1 MMTPICDFVREYA
14 ASGAVRMHMPG
25 HKGRGPLGF
34 EELDITEFDGADDLS
49 FPRGVI
55 AASEAEAGRIFG
67 CRTLYSTEGSSHCIR
82 AMLFLA
88 CAGRERPLV
97 VAARNAHKAFINA
110 AVLLGFDIEWIWPS
124 APFPSCAVTAEEVA
138 AAIERAERKPCAV
151 FLTSPDYLGGTADIA
166 AISAVCRA
174 SGVPLLVDNAHG
186 AYLRFL
192 GRHPMELGADM
203 CCDSA
208 HKTLPVLTGGAYLH
222 MKNGSPFAARAKE
235 AMAIFGTS
243 SPSYLILQSLD
254 AANPYLE
261 GHAERLAA
269 FLPKVE
275 RLRAAAARAGFDVLE
290 SDPLRLTLA
299 TKSLGHTGDE
309 VAQMLVDKGV
319 FCEFHDPD
327 HLVMMLTPENSDG
340 DLWRVEAALAAVPRL
355 PATDEKA
362 PLPGRPERV
371 MSPREAALSEAETV
385 PAGESAGRVLAAA
398 AISCPPAVPV
408 VMCGERIDERAVRCF
423 EYYGVRECTV
433 VKQ

>member
-1 MMTPICDFVREYA
+1 MTPICDFVREYA
-14 ASGAVRMHMPG
+14 ASNAVRLHMPG

-55 AASEAEAGRIFG
+55 AASEAEASRIFG
-67 CRTLYSTEGSSHCIR
+67 CTTVYSAEGSSLCVR

-88 CAGRERPLV
+88 CAGVEKPLV
-97 VAARNAHKAFINA
+97 AAARNAHKSFVNS
-110 AVLLGFDIEWIWPS
+110 AVLLGFDIDWIWPS
-124 APFPSCAVTAEEVA
+124 APFPSCVVTAAEVA
-138 AAIERAERKPCAV
+138 AALEKAERKPCAV
-151 FLTSPDYLGGTADIA
+151 FLTSPDYLGGMPDIA
-166 AISAVCRA
+166 AISEVCRA
-174 SGVPLLVDNAHG
+174 AGVPLLVDNAHG

-192 GRHPMELGADM
+192 GKHPIELGADM

-222 MKNGSPFAARAKE
+222 MRDGSPFAARAKE
-235 AMAIFGTS
+235 AMALFGTS

-261 GHAERLAA
+261 GHAARLAA

-275 RLRAAAARAGFDVLE
+275 ALRAALSRAGYDVAE
-290 SDPLRLTLA
+290 SDPLRVTVSP
-299 TKSLGHTGDE
+299 KSYGCTGDE
-309 VAQMLVDKGV
+309 LAQKLIEKGI

-327 HLVMMLTPENSDG
+327 SLVMMLTPENSDS
-340 DLWRVEAALAAVPRL
+340 DIWRAEAALTALPRR
-355 PATDEKA
+355 PAIAEKA
-362 PLPGRPERV
+362 PLPGRAERV
-371 MSPREAALSEAETV
+371 MAPREAALSAAETI
-385 PAGESAGRVLAAA
+385 PAGESEGRILAAA

-408 VMCGERIDERAVRCF
+408 VMCGERIDARAVKCF
-423 EYYGVRECTV
+423 EYYGVTECTV

>member
-1 MMTPICDFVREYA
+1 MTPICDFMREYA

-55 AASEAEAGRIFG
+55 AASEAEASRIFG
-67 CRTLYSTEGSSHCIR
+67 CPTIYSTEGSSLCIR

-88 CAGRERPLV
+88 CAGQERPIV

-110 AVLLGFDIEWIWPS
+110 AVLLGFDIDWIYPS
-124 APFPSCAVTAEEVA
+124 APFPSCVVTAEEVA
-138 AAIERAERKPCAV
+138 AALEAAERKPCAV
-151 FLTSPDYLGGTADIA
+151 FLTSPDYLGGVADVA
-166 AISAVCRA
+166 AISRVCREA
-174 SGVPLLVDNAHG
+174 GVPLLVDNAHG

-192 GRHPMELGADM
+192 GRHPMDLGAAM
-203 CCDSA
+203 ACDSA

-222 MKNGSPFAARAKE
+222 MRSGSPFAARAKE
-235 AMAIFGTS
+235 AMALFGTS

-275 RLRAAAARAGFDVLE
+275 RLRAALSRAGYAVPE
-290 SDPLRLTLA
+290 SDPLRVTIA
-299 TKSLGHTGDE
+299 PKSYGYTGDGLAE
-309 VAQMLVDKGV
+309 ELIEKGI

-327 HLVMMLTPENSDG
+327 SLVMMLTPENTDS
-340 DLWRVEAALAAVPRL
+340 DLWRLEAALTALPRR
-355 PATDEKA
+355 PAITQKA
-362 PLPGRPERV
+362 PLPGRAKRV
-371 MSPREAALSEAETV
+371 MAPREAALSAAETV
-385 PAGESAGRVLAAA
+385 PAGESEGRVLAAA

-408 VMCGERIDERAVRCF
+408 VMCGERIDARAAECF